1 VTGERSRNGRRPG
14 GARGH
19 GAGGFTLIE
28 LLVVMAIIGT
38 LLAIAVPRYFH
49 SLERARET
57 VLRQDLSILREAID
71 KYNSDLSKY
80 PEKLTDLVDHH
91 YIRALPADPFT
102 KLADTWT
109 TEASDDPD
117 NAGIR
122 DVHSG
127 SDATASD
134 GTPFATW

>member
-1 VTGERSRNGRRPG
+1 MTGEGIRRRRREVAAPGRP
-14 GARGH
+14 
-19 GAGGFTLIE
+19 AGGFTLIE

-57 VLRQDLSILREAID
+57 VLRHDLSILREAID
-71 KYNSDLSKY
+71 KYNSDLNKY
-80 PEKLTDLVDHH
+80 PEKLSDLVDHH

-109 TEASDDPD
+109 TVASEDPD
-117 NAGIR
+117 NAGIS

>member
-1 VTGERSRNGRRPG
+1 VTGEPSRNTRSSGSAQRR
-14 GARGH
+14 GAR
-19 GAGGFTLIE
+19 GFTLIE

-38 LLAIAVPRYFH
+38 LLSIAVPRYFH

-71 KYNSDLSKY
+71 KYNSDLNKY

-109 TEASDDPD
+109 TVDSDDPD

-127 SDATASD
+127 SEATASD